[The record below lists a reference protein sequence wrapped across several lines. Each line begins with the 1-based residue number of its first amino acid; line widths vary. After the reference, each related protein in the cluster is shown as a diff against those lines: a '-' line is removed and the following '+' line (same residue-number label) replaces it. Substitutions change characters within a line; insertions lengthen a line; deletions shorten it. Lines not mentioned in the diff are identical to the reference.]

1 MSWSLKNSHDLG
13 HIKHSH
19 SYGVLRI
26 AQRTKKQIRI
36 PVCKFGMSFLASLLE
51 NNSERTLAR
60 ESTNGGQ
67 FDATC
72 MKVA

>member
-1 MSWSLKNSHDLG
+1 MVCFASPKG
-13 HIKHSH
+13 
-19 SYGVLRI
+19 
-26 AQRTKKQIRI
+26 QKKQIRI

-60 ESTNGGQ
+60 ESTDGGQ

>member
-1 MSWSLKNSHDLG
+1 MSWSLKNSHDVG
-13 HIKHSH
+13 HIKHSF
-19 SYGVLRI
+19 GVLCI
-26 AQRTKKQIRI
+26 AQRTKKEIRI

-67 FDATC
+67 FDAIC